1 MSAKIDG
8 SERVP
13 SIHES
18 TVEMYGLAR
27 ELGIDNV
34 FDRYLAQQPQCNFG
48 IQGIC
53 CQLCSHGP
61 CRITPKAPAGI
72 CGAGPDTI
80 AARNLVRLAVHG
92 ASAYSHHLEEVAK
105 TLKATAEGKTSFRI
119 QNESKLRE
127 LAGLMGM
134 DPDGRIEDLAVGVA
148 DVAIAELRKSS
159 EEPLAFVELLAP
171 ESRKEIWGSLGIVP
185 GGVHSEI
192 RDALVKSMTN
202 VNSDPIDLLL
212 TALRIGIATGYMG
225 LVATIALQDILFG
238 SPRIVESEADLG
250 VINPNFVNIV
260 AHGHLPF
267 VGTAVLNAIESG
279 AFDELAKA
287 AGAAGI
293 KVYGSMCTGQELLQ
307 RSGVSSRGFA
317 GQTGNWLNQEFL
329 VTTGAVD
336 LMMLDLN
343 CTIPGLKDAAA
354 RFHTRLVPV
363 NRMVRLPGI
372 SEGKDY
378 EPDSVAR
385 LAGELIEEAIE
396 AFKERKGGVHIPARK
411 AKVVAGAGVEAILD
425 ALGGS
430 LDPLLDAVKAG
441 QIRGIA
447 AVVGCTT
454 CRDVHDRPS
463 AVIAKKLIAKDVLV
477 ISAGCA
483 SSAMAT
489 EGLMDPAAADAAGEG
504 LSTICKSLGIP
515 PVLNFGSCVDIGR
528 IGVAVT
534 AIASAL
540 GVDPSA
546 LPVAASAPEYLEQK
560 AVADGLF
567 AVAFG
572 LFLHL
577 SPTPPVTGAPLVA
590 SILTGEVEKLTGG
603 RVAVEP
609 DPVKAAAL
617 ILEHIESKRAALGLP
632 ASAREREPAFD
643 A

>member
-1 MSAKIDG
+1 MSTRIDG
-8 SERVP
+8 TERVP

-27 ELGIDNV
+27 ELGMDNV
-34 FDRYLAQQPQCNFG
+34 FDRYLAQQPQCSIG
-48 IQGIC
+48 IQGVC

-61 CRITPKAPAGI
+61 CRITPKAPVGI

-80 AARNLVRLAVHG
+80 AARNLLRLAVHG

-105 TLKATAEGKTSFRI
+105 TLKATAEGKTPFKI
-119 QNESKLRE
+119 QDESKLRD
-127 LAGLMGM
+127 LAGLMGL
-134 DPDGRIEDLAVGVA
+134 DSNGKIEDLASGVA
-148 DVAIAELRKSS
+148 DGAIAELRKSS

-171 ESRKEIWGSLGIVP
+171 ESRKEIWRSLGIFP
-185 GGVHSEI
+185 GGVHSEV

-202 VNSDPIDLLL
+202 VNSDPVDLLL

-225 LVATIALQDILFG
+225 LVATITLQDILFG
-238 SPRIVESEADLG
+238 APRIVGSEADLG
-250 VINPNFVNIV
+250 VIDPSCVNIV

-267 VGTAVLNAIESG
+267 VGTAVLNAIETG
-279 AFDELAKA
+279 EYDELAKA
-287 AGAAGI
+287 AGASGI

-307 RSGVSSRGFA
+307 RSGVSAKGFA

-329 VTTGAVD
+329 VATGAVD

-343 CTIPGLKDAAA
+343 CTIPGLKNAAA

-378 EPDSVAR
+378 DPNTVAR
-385 LAGELIEEAIE
+385 LASELIEEAIE
-396 AFKERKGGVHIPARK
+396 AFKERKGSSHVPSRK
-411 AKVVAGAGVEAILD
+411 AKVVAGVGVEAILE

-430 LDPLLDAVKAG
+430 LDPLLDAVKSG

-463 AVIAKKLIAKDVLV
+463 ATVARKLIEKDVLV

-489 EGLMDPAAADAAGEG
+489 EGLMDPAAANKAGQG
-504 LSTICKSLGIP
+504 LSAICKFLGIP

-546 LPVAASAPEYLEQK
+546 LPIAASAPEYLEQK

-577 SPTPPVTGAPLVA
+577 SPMPPVTGAPLVTGV
-590 SILTGEVEKLTGG
+590 LTEEVEKLTGG

-609 DPVKAAAL
+609 DPVKAASL
-617 ILEHIESKRAALGLP
+617 ILEHIEFKRAVLGLP
-632 ASAREREPAFD
+632 ANVEQRELV
-643 A
+643 